1 MSQTPETPEPGGPN
15 LRRALNNLPAHEPD
29 PTTWSRIEAQL
40 AVDAALARAIP
51 ALPTHEPD
59 DDLWANVAAR
69 LDAAEAP
76 AAAVPAVA
84 PVTPAV
90 LRPLWPARAVRRM
103 LAVAASVLLVLGVWW
118 QLRPTAAAPTVA
130 RETVTFSEE
139 EGPLPL
145 PAPAADPLER
155 QGLSFIDAHCTS
167 QPVLC
172 QSGEFRTLRM
182 QLTELE
188 TQEAQLNR
196 DARRFGA
203 SPELLR
209 EQARLI
215 TLKASVTR
223 ELVQLL
229 IS

>member
-1 MSQTPETPEPGGPN
+1 MSQLPETGASN
-15 LRRALNNLPAHEPD
+15 LRRALNSLPAHEPD
-29 PTTWSRIEAQL
+29 SATWARIEAQL
-40 AVDAALARAIP
+40 AVDAALARAVP

-76 AAAVPAVA
+76 VVLADAPA
-84 PVTPAV
+84 PPTV
-90 LRPLWPARAVRRM
+90 LRQLWPTRTVRRM
-103 LAVAASVLLVLGVWW
+103 LAMAASVLLVLGVWW
-118 QLRPTAAAPTVA
+118 QLHPATSVPTVA

-139 EGPLPL
+139 EDSLPL
-145 PAPAADPLER
+145 PAPAADPLEQ
-155 QGLSFIDAHCTS
+155 QGLSFIDAHCSS
-167 QPVLC
+167 QPAVC
-172 QSGEFRTLRM
+172 QSGEFRTLRT
-182 QLTELE
+182 QLQELE
-188 TQEAQLNR
+188 TQEVQLR
-196 DARRFGA
+196 QDTRRFGA